1 MTRARAMQGFSLV
14 EVMVAAT
21 MIGMTLFGMS
31 GILTGYT
38 KAKTGTNGLAVA
50 QNIVQAELDSIL
62 MAQQIENSLV
72 SDTKGRARPIYIER
86 LDLLVSSYY
95 FFNFPDFSAN
105 KDHNS
110 QGTLWDDDNTPG
122 RFANAPGVLY
132 DAGGQRLNIQLG
144 MANGDALE
152 NMPQVAYIARV
163 QLFGANQEPPD
174 VEQYINGQISAANP
188 NGEYLDTTEQPDYL
202 VADTCDSETGESAN
216 FPGLPYRQKIV
227 VVRVYPRQTYLTP
240 QVDSG
245 NYTFVNPGGGAKREL
260 AHGYAVINGKI
271 RL

>member
-1 MTRARAMQGFSLV
+1 MQGFSLV
-14 EVMVAAT
+14 EVMVAAA

-31 GILTGYT
+31 GILAGYS
-38 KAKTGTNGLAVA
+38 KAKTNTNGLAVA

-72 SDTKGRARPIYIER
+72 SDTKGRARPIYIEN
-86 LDLLVSSYY
+86 LDLLVSSYF
-95 FFNFPDFSAN
+95 FFNFPDFPAN

-132 DAGGQRLNIQLG
+132 DAGGQRLGIALG
-144 MANGDALE
+144 KANGAALE
-152 NMPQVAYIARV
+152 DMPQVAYIARV
-163 QLFGANQEPPD
+163 QLYGANQDVDD
-174 VEQYINGQISAANP
+174 VELYINGPISAANP
-188 NGEYLDTTEQPDYL
+188 HGEYLDTTEQPPYL
-202 VADTCDSETGESAN
+202 VADTCDSETGESSN

-227 VVRVYPRQTYLTP
+227 VVRVYPRQTYLSPTLGAGD
-240 QVDSG
+240 V
-245 NYTFVNPGGGAKREL
+245 YTFVNPGGGAKREL